1 MVFPDP
7 LGRSRP
13 SDEVGRSPEPNYIK
27 LSFRKLLDPH
37 GMAIIQARRRIIMRK
52 LLLVSLLASGTMF
65 GYVHLNPFSHKKHAS
80 HAKTQATSKQTK
92 HQPQKKASGSTAKR

>member
-1 MVFPDP
+1 
-7 LGRSRP
+7 
-13 SDEVGRSPEPNYIK
+13 
-27 LSFRKLLDPH
+27 
-37 GMAIIQARRRIIMRK
+37 MRK

-65 GYVHLNPFSHKKHAS
+65 GYVHLNPFSHKKHKS